1 MTKKELLVQGAEK
14 YGTPLYI
21 FDTDQAAEQVRTFRR
36 ILGEE
41 IGLCYAMKANPFL
54 VKQMAELTDRIEVCS
69 MGEFYICR
77 EKDIPAEKL
86 FISGV
91 LKKKEEIW
99 QILDHSRGQCC
110 CNVESPGQ
118 FFAMAEWG
126 EKNKKPVSLYL
137 RLDSGS
143 QFGMDEK
150 KIRSIIRTR
159 DAWPYVK
166 IRGIHYF
173 SGTLKKAWKMEKEL
187 KFLDGFLHEME
198 EDLGFHTKELE
209 YGPGLSV
216 PYFQGQEDQT
226 REDLEALSKA
236 IKNMNWKGRVT
247 LEMGRAFAASCGT
260 YLTRVEDVKKNHE
273 KNICIVDGG
282 IHQLHYDGQIR
293 GMYRPR
299 IQVLEKAGGRE
310 KEWNVYGSLCT
321 VHDLLIQNIPLRGLK
336 KGSVLAF
343 ENAGA
348 YSHMEGMALFL
359 SHELPGAV
367 FYSRE
372 KGWKQIRREQQTYI
386 WNMESEDNNGENN

>member
-1 MTKKELLVQGAEK
+1 MTKKELFVQGAEK

-21 FDTDQAAEQVRTFRR
+21 FDTDQAAEQVRSFRR
-36 ILGEE
+36 ILGKE

-226 REDLEALSKA
+226 REDLE
-236 IKNMNWKGRVT
+236 
-247 LEMGRAFAASCGT
+247 
-260 YLTRVEDVKKNHE
+260 NHE